1 MKIDKNKKVSA
12 IEVKPDRKISELLEL
27 MENTGFQG
35 KNLAKSVSVYEKMIK
50 NPDVTILFGY
60 AASLST
66 TGQWKIFNWLLENN
80 YIDILIPTGANISE
94 DIVEAMG
101 GAYIQHLS
109 LIHI

>member
-50 NPDVTILFGY
+50 NPDVTILLDMQPLYQLLDNGKLLTGY
-60 AASLST
+60 
-66 TGQWKIFNWLLENN
+66 WKI
-80 YIDILIPTGANISE
+80 IILIF
-94 DIVEAMG
+94 
-101 GAYIQHLS
+101 
-109 LIHI
+109 

>member
-1 MKIDKNKKVSA
+1 
-12 IEVKPDRKISELLEL
+12 

-35 KNLAKSVSVYEKMIK
+35 KNLAKTVSVFENMVR

-66 TGQWKIFNWLLENN
+66 TGQWKIINWLLDNN
-80 YIDILIPTGANISE
+80 YIDILVPTGANISE

-101 GAYIQHLS
+101 GSYLQYSQNSNDSDS
-109 LIHI
+109 LKRVQQIL

>member
-50 NPDVTILFGY
+50 NPRCYYPFWICSLFINY
-60 AASLST
+60 WT
-66 TGQWKIFNWLLENN
+66 MEN
-80 YIDILIPTGANISE
+80 Y
-94 DIVEAMG
+94 
-101 GAYIQHLS
+101 
-109 LIHI
+109 